1 MTVGQWEAHVA
12 PLDASTQPR
21 IVRSGRSRGPAPP
34 ARRPTHPVRPVSV
47 AIPTLIDEPAP
58 TLGGRAA
65 PTRTRV
71 LPGEPP
77 ATVDP
82 APRRSRAW
90 VGVLAAA
97 VAAGLVTGGTL
108 AALGVGVSVG
118 SSSGGLVEATVRRG
132 VQRLGTVSSGPQP
145 VSVTFTVDASSDVPG
160 FGDRVTYQAVGTDAA
175 TVDLSSVS
183 ASDVRLVGTRARVLI
198 PAAQLAT
205 AVLDPSQSG
214 EVSRKEG
221 LATRILGTGI
231 DPSDL
236 QSEAVTRLGE
246 QAQTDGVPTSAQRV
260 AAADVQAVLR
270 RLGVRTVIV
279 AYAANS

>member
-1 MTVGQWEAHVA
+1 
-12 PLDASTQPR
+12 
-21 IVRSGRSRGPAPP
+21 
-34 ARRPTHPVRPVSV
+34 V
-47 AIPTLIDEPAP
+47 AIPTLVDEPAP
-58 TLGGRAA
+58 TLGARTA

-71 LPGEPP
+71 LPGEPRR
-77 ATVDP
+77 ATAAP
-82 APRRSRAW
+82 PRRSRAW
-90 VGVLAAA
+90 IGVLAAA
-97 VAAGLVTGGTL
+97 VAAGLVTGGAL
-108 AALGVGVSVG
+108 AALGVGVGVG
-118 SSSGGLVEATVRRG
+118 SSSGGLVEATVRRA
-132 VQRLGTVSSGPQP
+132 VQQVGTVSSGPQP

-175 TVDLSSVS
+175 TVDLSSVG

-198 PAAQLAT
+198 PAAQLAAAT
-205 AVLDPSQSG
+205 LDPSQSG

-236 QSEAVTRLGE
+236 QSQAVSRLGE

-260 AAADVQAVLR
+260 AAADVEAVLR
-270 RLGVRTVIV
+270 RIGVTTVVV